1 MSAIDKRLGRKIPA
15 FVRREDSPGMRLD
28 SGPYIGKIKNN
39 LDTLRAGRIEVW
51 IPDLGGDE
59 DAPQSWRTV
68 HYASPF
74 FGTTNQTEEEEGK
87 PDKKNTFK
95 SVKHTYGFWF
105 TPPDVNNFVIC
116 TFIAGDPMRGF
127 WFACIPNQLGQHM
140 VPAIGSSTNNTGEG
154 IEDAAASEVFEQG
167 LPHPVVEFNE
177 NTGDPNKLENFAN
190 TEKPIHEEQVKI
202 LGEQGLNKD
211 TARGPITSSSQR
223 ESPSAVFGIST
234 PGRPM
239 VDQESKDGKDIKSDD
254 LKVYARKGG
263 HTFVMDDG
271 DYAGK
276 DQLMR
281 LRTATGHQI
290 MMNDTEQIIYI
301 SHSTGKVWLELD
313 SNGNMHVFG
322 DGSASF
328 RMKEGINFYTE
339 SDFIVHAE
347 GDIRLKAKNMLSVET
362 NTTNMV
368 STEVTTVWGSDI
380 NLGASGDINL
390 DCGGN
395 GSFQAGGD
403 ITEAASTIK
412 MNSGAGTTVEKP
424 EELEPNDFADAE
436 RDGSYK
442 WKSEPDKIKSIVKIL
457 PTHEPWPDHTAPAS
471 GGAGGGA
478 GGGAAA
484 GGQEAGGEV
493 ASGGENGGL
502 PAGGADAAGG
512 DTGEVPGVTTQSGGT
527 AAAGT
532 ATGGPGQRGPSAVIG
547 GGGAN
552 PDGTPNVRSGAP
564 SPSAGID
571 AAAGQSVRRAADPS
585 FLNRSDNPTPNS
597 GVGPLSADQT
607 KALKTQIAYSES
619 SFNYGAENQ
628 FSYLGKYQFGSAALT
643 DQGYIKPDAYAR
655 YGQDAVN
662 YPSSWTGKDGINS
675 KDAFKNN
682 AGVQERAMD
691 NLLQR
696 NYNTLSR
703 TGGVKST
710 DDPATVAGMLSTSH
724 LLGAGGAK
732 KWRETGV
739 GADANKTTGSTYFNQ
754 GRHAVNVLANNKG

>member
-1 MSAIDKRLGRKIPA
+1 MSATDRRLGRKIPA
-15 FVRREDSPGMRLD
+15 YVRREDSPGLRLD

-39 LDTLRAGRIEVW
+39 LDTLRAGRLEVW

-59 DAPQSWRTV
+59 NEPQFWRTV

-74 FGTTNQTEEEEGK
+74 FGSTNQTEDAEGNAD
-87 PDKKNTFK
+87 PENTFK
-95 SVKHTYGFWF
+95 KVKHTYGFWF

-140 VPAIGSSTNNTGEG
+140 VPAIGSSTNNSGEG
-154 IEDAAASEVFEQG
+154 IEDPAASEVFEQG

-177 NTGDPNKLENFAN
+177 NGDDAASKLQNFAN
-190 TEKPIHEEQVKI
+190 EAKPIHEEQVKI

-234 PGRPM
+234 PGRP
-239 VDQESKDGKDIKSDD
+239 VEDQEAPSGDDIKSDD

-276 DQLMR
+276 DQLVR
-281 LRTATGHQI
+281 LRTSTGHQI

-301 SHSTGKVWLELD
+301 SHATGKVWLELD
-313 SNGNMHVFG
+313 SGGNMHVFG

-347 GDIRLKAKNMLSVET
+347 GDIRLKAKNMMSVET

-380 NLGASGDINL
+380 NLGASGDINF

-395 GSFQAGGD
+395 GSFQAGGN
-403 ITEAASTIK
+403 ITESASLIK

-424 EELEPNDFADAE
+424 EELEQEDFADAE

-442 WKSEPDKIKSIVKIL
+442 WKSEPAKIKSIVKIL

-471 GGAGGGA
+471 GGGGGAGGGGA
-478 GGGAAA
+478 GGGAAGAA
-484 GGQEAGGEV
+484 GETGGEV

-502 PAGGADAAGG
+502 PAGSDGAGTTGG
-512 DTGEVPGVTTQSGGT
+512 GTTSGGGT
-527 AAAGT
+527 AS
-532 ATGGPGQRGPSAVIG
+532 GGPGQTGPQSVIG

-552 PDGTPNVRSGAP
+552 SDGTPNVRSGAP
-564 SPSAGID
+564 APSAGID
-571 AAAGQSVRRAADPS
+571 AAAGQSVRRGADPS
-585 FLNRSDNPTPNS
+585 FLNRADNPTPNN
-597 GVGPLSADQT
+597 GVGPLSAEQT

-619 SFNYGAENQ
+619 NFNYGSENQ
-628 FSYLGKYQFGSAALT
+628 YSYIGKYQFGSAALT

-662 YPSSWTGKDGINS
+662 YPSSWTGKDGITS
-675 KDAFKNN
+675 KDAFKKNP
-682 AGVQERAMD
+682 GVQERAMD

-696 NYNTLSR
+696 NYNTLTR
-703 TGGVKST
+703 TGGIKSS

-732 KWRETGV
+732 QWRETGV
-739 GADANKTTGSTYFNQ
+739 GADANKTTGATYFNQ
-754 GRHAVNVLANNKG
+754 GRYAVNVLSNNKG